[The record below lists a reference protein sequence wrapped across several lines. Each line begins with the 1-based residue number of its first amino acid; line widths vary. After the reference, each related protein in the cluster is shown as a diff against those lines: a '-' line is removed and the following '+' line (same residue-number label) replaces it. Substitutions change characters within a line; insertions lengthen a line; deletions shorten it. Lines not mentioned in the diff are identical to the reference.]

1 MSGISPLDMNQKMKE
16 VRSKGNDDHMKPGAT
31 MSDSAKHHMP
41 KTHQPKH
48 AFSMNDRM
56 GKTKT
61 STKPDHRHFKLD
73 NDLMSKIMKN
83 DPSVMENF
91 FEKVVLQPPGGVGTG
106 IRIIHS
112 YATNNNIKPV
122 RNHVDDQI
130 HHHDD
135 RDNDSVNVA
144 ADAYAA
150 DDGVKVAAADDA
162 ADGGKVAA
170 GNGDGGDEAG
180 IRSLP
185 YKKHGPY
192 TCPKCKVVFLTSQ
205 KFAAHIEFMNNAGG
219 GEGSSTLHE
228 VKVEY
233 QPCCH
238 NNLDAP
244 PGFPIPLGGVKIKAE
259 PFP

>member
-1 MSGISPLDMNQKMKE
+1 
-16 VRSKGNDDHMKPGAT
+16 
-31 MSDSAKHHMP
+31 MP
-41 KTHQPKH
+41 KTHQPEH

-83 DPSVMENF
+83 NPSVMEKF
-91 FEKVVLQPPGGVGTG
+91 FEKVVLRPPGGVGTG
-106 IRIIHS
+106 IRIVHS
-112 YATNNNIKPV
+112 YDTNNNTKPV

-135 RDNDSVNVA
+135 PNNDSLNVA
-144 ADAYAA
+144 ADA
-150 DDGVKVAAADDA
+150 DGVKVAAADT

-170 GNGDGGDEAG
+170 ADSDGGDEAG

-205 KFAAHIEFMNNAGG
+205 KFAAHKSSHYKHESKDEKKKRKALKMMRRNKKKAHEIQQQFMNNAAG

-244 PGFPIPLGGVKIKAE
+244 PGFPVPLGGVKIKAE